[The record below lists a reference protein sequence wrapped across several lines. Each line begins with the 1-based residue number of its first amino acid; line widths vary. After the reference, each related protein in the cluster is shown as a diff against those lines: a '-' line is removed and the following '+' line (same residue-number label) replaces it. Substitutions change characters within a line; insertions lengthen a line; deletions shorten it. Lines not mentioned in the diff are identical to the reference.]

1 MLFASIFTFLVPI
14 VFSAMGLGVALTLLW
29 HKRKEAAART
39 IALEHLAQ
47 ALQLTFSAKDTFGL
61 TQQLH
66 GFDLFKRE
74 RSRWLNKGK
83 VTNVMRGWV
92 GETEVYLFDYSYSVQ
107 AGKSR
112 KIVTRTVFFAN
123 DKQWFLPNFHLKPER
138 WWHKL
143 QAKLGIDKDINFEEN
158 PDFSDKFW
166 LKSEFEGLVREQFTP
181 ALRGFLSERPP
192 AQLEGSNYYLI
203 GYKHRRKMDAMESR
217 FFFQHCCEIVQLL
230 QENGKLELLD
240 LAELKR
246 EAVVLE
252 NGDGQKQS

>member
-1 MLFASIFTFLVPI
+1 MVFASIFQLLIPLVSI
-14 VFSAMGLGVALTLLW
+14 SLGMGLAFGLLW

-39 IALEHLAQ
+39 LALENLAQ
-47 ALQLTFSAKDTFGL
+47 DLDLTFFAKDTFGL
-61 TQQLH
+61 AQQLQ

-83 VTNVMRGWV
+83 VTNVMRGRV

-112 KIVTRTVFFAN
+112 KVVTQTVFFAN
-123 DKQWFLPNFHLKPER
+123 DKQWFLPNFRLKPER

-158 PDFSDKFW
+158 PDFSEKFW
-166 LKSEFEGLVREQFTP
+166 LKSDFEGLVREQFTP
-181 ALRGFLSERPP
+181 ALQGFLSERPP

-203 GYKHRRKMDAMESR
+203 GYKHRRKMEAMEAR

-230 QENGKLELLD
+230 QEKGKLELLD
-240 LAELKR
+240 LAELKK
-246 EAVVLE
+246 ETVVLE
-252 NGDGQKQS
+252 NGDGLEQS